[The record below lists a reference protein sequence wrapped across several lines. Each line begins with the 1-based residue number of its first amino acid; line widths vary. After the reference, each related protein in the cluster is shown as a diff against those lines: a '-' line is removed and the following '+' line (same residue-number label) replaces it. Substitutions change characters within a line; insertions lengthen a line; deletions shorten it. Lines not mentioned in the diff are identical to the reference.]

1 MDVYQFTSI
10 GIQII
15 ARNIKFINNDL
26 SKYEAGRVEH
36 HRMKLTQ
43 AKQSVAL
50 IITKIQAEE
59 ADFEEITERAQQHRL
74 SLEQI
79 FYVAESERNQEIF
92 TLHSE
97 LEDINDELRYYEQ
110 RAVDRKDAIKGA
122 NEQVENYSFE
132 LD

>member
-1 MDVYQFTSI
+1 MQET
-10 GIQII
+10 Q
-15 ARNIKFINNDL
+15 N
-26 SKYEAGRVEH
+26 KYEAGRVEP
-36 HRMKLTQ
+36 HRIKLTQ
-43 AKQSVAL
+43 AKQSEAL
-50 IITKIQAEE
+50 IIAKIQAEE
-59 ADFEEITERAQQHRL
+59 ADFHLNR
-74 SLEQI
+74 
-79 FYVAESERNQEIF
+79 AESERNQEIF

>member
-1 MDVYQFTSI
+1 MR
-10 GIQII
+10 IQIN
-15 ARNIKFINNDL
+15 ARNIKFINIDL

-43 AKQSVAL
+43 AKQSVTL
-50 IITKIQAEE
+50 IIAKIQAEE
-59 ADFEEITERAQQHRL
+59 ADFHLNR
-74 SLEQI
+74 
-79 FYVAESERNQEIF
+79 AESERNQEIF

-97 LEDINDELRYYEQ
+97 LEGINNELRYYEQ
-110 RAVDRKDAIKGA
+110 RAVDRKYGINGA